1 MEKRKIGTQ
10 TDRQAGRGKDTTT
23 LVIDISCLRGED
35 KAAKE
40 ASLQNM
46 N

>member
-1 MEKRKIGTQ
+1 MKKKKIGRQ

-23 LVIDISCLRGED
+23 LVIDISCLRGEG
-35 KAAKE
+35 KTAKE
-40 ASLQNM
+40 ATLQNM